1 MPKLKTHQGMAKRVK
16 LSARGKMLRR
26 KAYRSHLLG
35 HKQAS
40 TKRTYVK
47 EYEIS
52 SGDAANVKRMI
63 GIK

>member
-16 LSARGKMLRR
+16 LTGRGKLLRR

-35 HKQAS
+35 HKQAA

-47 EYEIS
+47 EYEIVG
-52 SGDAANVKRMI
+52 GDANIIKRMI
-63 GIK
+63 GR

>member
-16 LSARGKMLRR
+16 ISARGKLLRR

-47 EYEIS
+47 EYEVA
-52 SGDAANVKRMI
+52 SGDASVIKKMI
-63 GIK
+63 GR